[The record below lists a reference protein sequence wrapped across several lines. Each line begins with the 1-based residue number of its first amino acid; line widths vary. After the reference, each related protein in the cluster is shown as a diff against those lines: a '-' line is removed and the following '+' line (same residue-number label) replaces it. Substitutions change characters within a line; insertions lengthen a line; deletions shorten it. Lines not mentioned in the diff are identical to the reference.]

1 MLTTEQRDDELE
13 GYRSRT
19 SVILTLAPGRLAGAV
34 TRSTAYPMLSFVPR
48 KVAKALKSQKN
59 VASTSEALT
68 STEDS
73 KKTAGVVIPPAHQA
87 LPPDLTTSEERH
99 GLEGEGQQVW
109 KGKGR
114 ELAGDAGSLH
124 DEDYVAL
131 LRLTVSEHALWSNPD
146 LRRNLEHSDDGC
158 EQCYILTP

>member
-1 MLTTEQRDDELE
+1 
-13 GYRSRT
+13 
-19 SVILTLAPGRLAGAV
+19 
-34 TRSTAYPMLSFVPR
+34 MLSFVPR

-59 VASTSEALT
+59 VASTSGTSA

-73 KKTAGVVIPPAHQA
+73 KKSPGIVVRPAHQA
-87 LPPDLTTSEERH
+87 LPPDSTTSEERH
-99 GLEGEGQQVW
+99 ELKGEGQQVW

-114 ELAGDAGSLH
+114 ELAGVAGSLH
-124 DEDYVAL
+124 NEDYVVL

-158 EQCYILTP
+158 EQCHILTP